1 MPANGAPVRSSKPS
15 KPVKIPLRTTLRA
28 LRGDPL
34 GKLVEV
40 ARAADGELVRLD
52 LGLFRPYLV
61 TDPAHVQHVLRDHAA
76 NYVREGVFWKPLRR
90 LFGNGILMDSAQWE
104 HSRDRLTPLF
114 SARSIDSL
122 IDEMAATV
130 RSSMDELEPRL
141 TARDGVDAADVM
153 AAIVHRLVSKVFF
166 SDRITR
172 EQIARL
178 IPAIDTAG
186 LAVAPRL
193 LLPSVPYAVPMPG
206 DRAFRRSV
214 ATIDEVMYPL
224 LRLTREQGGTAT
236 DIAAMLCRARD
247 ENGAPLTDVQ
257 IRDDMVSMFA
267 TGTETTATALVWF
280 FAAVGARPDVARRV
294 RAELDSVVGNNDIR
308 PEHLGRLRYLRA
320 VLQELVR
327 LYPVGWL
334 IPRTAARDDVIDG
347 HRVPAGSTM
356 LISPYVTH
364 RLPRYW
370 DRPDEF
376 DPDRFLP
383 SAPANRHR
391 YAYFPFGGGPH
402 LCLGSHL
409 FEVEAALIVA
419 TLLRRYR
426 IHVPD
431 AARITPIPAA
441 SLRPRQSVR
450 LRLRPLERADT
461 PASRAA

>member
-1 MPANGAPVRSSKPS
+1 
-15 KPVKIPLRTTLRA
+15 
-28 LRGDPL
+28 
-34 GKLVEV
+34 
-40 ARAADGELVRLD
+40 
-52 LGLFRPYLV
+52 
-61 TDPAHVQHVLRDHAA
+61 
-76 NYVREGVFWKPLRR
+76 
-90 LFGNGILMDSAQWE
+90 
-104 HSRDRLTPLF
+104 
-114 SARSIDSL
+114 
-122 IDEMAATV
+122 MAATV

-141 TARDGVDAADVM
+141 TAREGVDAADVM

-214 ATIDEVMYPL
+214 ATIDEVMFPL
-224 LRLTREQGGTAT
+224 VRLTRQQGGTAT

-280 FAAVGARPDVARRV
+280 FVAVGARPDVARRV
-294 RAELDSVVGNNDIR
+294 QAELDSVVGNNDIR
-308 PEHLGRLRYLRA
+308 AEHLGRLRYLRA

-334 IPRTAARDDVIDG
+334 IPRTSARDDVIDG

-383 SAPANRHR
+383 GAPANRHR

-426 IHVPD
+426 VHVPD

-441 SLRPRQSVR
+441 SLRPRQHVR
-450 LRLRPLERADT
+450 LRLRPADWSAA
-461 PASRAA
+461 PATRAA